1 MTNAKNAK
9 TALRWL
15 IDEMERRYQL
25 MSEKG
30 VRNIDKY
37 NQKMIKEE
45 GETIPFIVV
54 VIDELATS

>member
-37 NQKMIKEE
+37 NQKMIKKR
-45 GETIPFIVV
+45 GRQSP
-54 VIDELATS
+54 TSWLLLMSWQTS